1 MKVDIKIRINFEK
14 KNKHIRIP
22 GGRIQGENV
31 MALSFLAQDIL
42 KFQGKGGFP

>member
-1 MKVDIKIRINFEK
+1 MKVDVKIRISEFL
-14 KNKHIRIP
+14 

-42 KFQGKGGFP
+42 KFSRKGGFP